1 MAKRLLLCND
11 RMGVAHVP
19 LTQETL
25 AQILAVGRQTVSAI
39 ARGFADDKLI
49 SYRRGKIDIDN
60 RKCLLETTC
69 PCYGVIRKSYDG
81 ALRLP
86 FA

>member
-60 RKCLLETTC
+60 RKRLLERPVPAT
-69 PCYGVIRKSYDG
+69 G
-81 ALRLP
+81 
-86 FA
+86 